1 MWTHHQTEDEEDD
14 ELAEPGESV
23 EETARL
29 TLAGELAITNHETT
43 DINGEIGVSL
53 EEIGDGE
60 DEDTRGKYHDR
71 VERLVAQIRAA
82 HDADDALTEDK
93 TKYGTHDQLDDN
105 ILDDR

>member
-1 MWTHHQTEDEEDD
+1 MRAYHQTEDEEDD
-14 ELAEPGESV
+14 ELAEPSESV
-23 EETARL
+23 EEAARL

-60 DEDTRGKYHDR
+60 DKDAGGEHHDR

-82 HDADDALTEDK
+82 HDADDALTKDK
-93 TKYGTHDQLDDN
+93 TKYGTHDELDDN